1 MSRDVEAVRA
11 LLPRDDDPASDQA
24 DGAGLTERAER
35 ELALLRSSAARQR
48 SVRARRGPGRR
59 SVLGAAAVLAGA
71 SVVVLNGGLPWPGE
85 GGGASAVAV
94 TPPVLFLS
102 PVPETPEKYLRDMA
116 KRVEVLPEEHSGG
129 SYQYSKTWGWWLNT
143 AGDVP
148 GGVANAA
155 VPTVTESWVDR
166 QGGGRKLSTY
176 GDPIFPNPD
185 QEREARE
192 AGLVSGKKID
202 DAEYGPGQF
211 PGGSPWQEIEP
222 FAQNPDG
229 LSRQLET
236 VNWEGGLIISGV
248 SDMLTYASRSGP
260 IAPGLRAA
268 ALRVLADAPGLR
280 VSTTTTWKGSK
291 VVAVTQEEV
300 WKGSTMRTSVF
311 FDPTT
316 GYPMGSEEA
325 LFGSPLSLNV
335 RVPATL
341 AVTETLKRRTVSTT
355 DERS

>member
-1 MSRDVEAVRA
+1 
-11 LLPRDDDPASDQA
+11 
-24 DGAGLTERAER
+24 
-35 ELALLRSSAARQR
+35 
-48 SVRARRGPGRR
+48 
-59 SVLGAAAVLAGA
+59 
-71 SVVVLNGGLPWPGE
+71 
-85 GGGASAVAV
+85 
-94 TPPVLFLS
+94 
-102 PVPETPEKYLRDMA
+102 MA
-116 KRVEVLPEEHSGG
+116 KRVEALPEEHSGG

-155 VPTVTESWVDR
+155 VPTVAESWVDR

-176 GDPIFPNPD
+176 GDPIFPDPE

-192 AGLVSGKKID
+192 AGLVSGKKIG

-222 FAQNPDG
+222 FAQNPDE

-236 VNWEGGLIISGV
+236 VSWEGGLIISGV
-248 SDMLTYASRSGP
+248 SDLLTYASRSGP

-291 VVAVTQEEV
+291 VVAVTQ
-300 WKGSTMRTSVF
+300 
-311 FDPTT
+311 
-316 GYPMGSEEA
+316 
-325 LFGSPLSLNV
+325 
-335 RVPATL
+335 
-341 AVTETLKRRTVSTT
+341 
-355 DERS
+355 